1 MRGTP
6 WSLAAFMVAASV
18 ATAQE
23 VSVNWDKTYDFSKLK
38 TFAVQVGSEAE
49 AKDPFLEKHF
59 VSTVTSTLAS
69 KGWAQADAAA
79 ADALVVLHGK
89 SETRRRLEAYGTGGY
104 RWGGGMGSA
113 QLEDYKVGTIVVDVF
128 DAKTKTL
135 LFRGAAGD
143 EMSDKAEKNE
153 KKIDKGVSK
162 MFKEFPPGSKK

>member
-1 MRGTP
+1 MRRTL
-6 WSLAAFMVAASV
+6 WSLAVLAVAAHW
-18 ATAQE
+18 ATAQD
-23 VSVNWDKTYDFSKLK
+23 VSVNFDKTYDFSKVK
-38 TFAVQVGSEAE
+38 TFAVQVGSPAQ
-49 AKDPFLEKHF
+49 DPFLEKHF

-69 KGWAQADAAA
+69 KGWAQADAAT

-89 SETRRRLEAYGTGGY
+89 SENRKKLEAYGTGGY

-113 QLEDYKVGTIVVDVF
+113 QLEDYRVGTIVVDIF
-128 DAKTKTL
+128 EAKTKTL